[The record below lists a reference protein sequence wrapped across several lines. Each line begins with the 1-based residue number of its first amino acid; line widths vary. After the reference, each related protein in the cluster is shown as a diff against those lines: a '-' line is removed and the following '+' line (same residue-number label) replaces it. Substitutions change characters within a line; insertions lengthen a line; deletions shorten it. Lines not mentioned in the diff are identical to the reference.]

1 MFLLVPAH
9 LVDLDKGILNG
20 ILLLLFIIVDFVTKG
35 IAIPMICN
43 LNCVD

>member
-20 ILLLLFIIVDFVTKG
+20 LLLLLFIITDDFATKG
-35 IAIPMICN
+35 IAIRINCN
-43 LNCVD
+43 F